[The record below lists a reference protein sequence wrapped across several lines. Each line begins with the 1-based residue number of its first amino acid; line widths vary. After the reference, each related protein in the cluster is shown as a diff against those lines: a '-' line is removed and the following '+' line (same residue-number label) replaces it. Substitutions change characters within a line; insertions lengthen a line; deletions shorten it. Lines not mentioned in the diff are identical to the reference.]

1 MLATLSTPQPFETLL
16 TPGHRLR
23 AVYLDALTWL
33 LQNELLIQ
41 LKVHMNL
48 IATPEIKR
56 AAYEKEEAKQKRKAG
71 SDVSLPEDDGDTE
84 NEAEEDEDV
93 KATTT
98 STATGDSTGKGRSTN
113 DSNFTISSSSSRG
126 GDGASSN
133 DGELDHASATRSPLP
148 RSFPNNYPYISAASA
163 TFAAK
168 PTSSRL
174 HNARKGAAL
183 AARERRAYLAS
194 LNAPSIISNPS
205 EPTAEEELWIKEI
218 ISQVEAE
225 KGISSTPAF
234 QKMLPYIDGSH
245 HLDEILYRA
254 SLSRKAIRTTLAD
267 YDGFIVSFIQ

>member
-1 MLATLSTPQPFETLL
+1 M
-16 TPGHRLR
+16 
-23 AVYLDALTWL
+23 
-33 LQNELLIQ
+33 I
-41 LKVHMNL
+41 L
-48 IATPEIKR
+48 IATPDIKR

-71 SDVSLPEDDGDTE
+71 SDVSLQEDDED
-84 NEAEEDEDV
+84 NEAVEGQDV
-93 KATTT
+93 KDSMA
-98 STATGDSTGKGRSTN
+98 STATGDDAGKGRSTN

-126 GDGASSN
+126 EDGGSSN
-133 DGELDHASATRSPLP
+133 EGEIDHASATRSPLP
-148 RSFPNNYPYISAASA
+148 RSFPNSYPYISAASA
-163 TFAAK
+163 TFASK

-174 HNARKGAAL
+174 HNARNGAAV

-225 KGISSTPAF
+225 KGASSTQAF
-234 QKMLPYIDGSH
+234 QRMLPYIDGSH

-267 YDGFIVSFIQ
+267 YEGYIVSFIQ